1 MKKTI
6 AIVALAGLTGLAG
19 ADTVANWAFN
29 DQGLP
34 GGGFGFEVSD
44 FPYNAD
50 VGSGSMTLANF
61 NSDATTGVYNWV
73 QSFAGTTTLSI
84 DGVSGGSFAFQGA
97 VNQGVTNNGAQAIFS
112 FDGSAWNS
120 LSIDF
125 ARRGTSTGF
134 NLLIIEIFDGGS
146 SLGVIDTIAGA
157 QSSTWNSNNYDLSA
171 LDGIADAS
179 VVFTFDGATSDTGN
193 NRLDNVTISGTVI
206 PTPGALALLGM
217 SGLVATRRR
226 RS

>member
-6 AIVALAGLTGLAG
+6 AIVALAGMTGLAG

-34 GGGFGFEVSD
+34 GGGFGFQVSD
-44 FPYNAD
+44 FPYSAD
-50 VGSGSMTLANF
+50 VGSGDMTLANF
-61 NSDATTGVYNWV
+61 NADDTTGVYNWV
-73 QSFAGTTTLSI
+73 QSFSGTTTLAI

-97 VNQGVTNNGAQAIFS
+97 TAQNMTNNGAQAIFA
-112 FDGSAWNS
+112 FDGTSWTG
-120 LSIDF
+120 LEIDF

-134 NLLIIEIFDGGS
+134 NLLTIEIFDGAG
-146 SLGVIDTIAGA
+146 SLGVIDTIVGA
-157 QSSTWNSNNYDLSA
+157 QSSSWNSNNYDLSA

-193 NRLDNVTISGTVI
+193 NRLDNVTISGIV
-206 PTPGALALLGM
+206 PAPGAIALLGM
-217 SGLVATRRR
+217 GGLVATRRR